1 MIRHSALY
9 FFYTSNT
16 PPKEILLNTEPQDI
30 NILKSLLENKV
41 SIKIPLKGKK
51 RMILKMVEENVDASF
66 EKRKKEKFKTNE
78 LLNSIKLKFALKYIP
93 KRIEIYDNSHLS
105 GSNPTGAMVVFEN
118 GAFGKNSYRKF
129 NIVCENNDDVI
140 KIDSRTSDAIALSI
154 RFNIP
159 IFVKKDIL
167 DEAGFDDDEKY
178 SEEINLTDNN
188 FFKDENSDKSYKKS
202 KDIKKI
208 STNNIKKM
216 LENSLQ
222 NEDYEMAAKLRDELN
237 SRKSIK

>member
-1 MIRHSALY
+1 MEIVELKIQGISYSDNTSGAFALILQETNGSRKLPIVIGG
-9 FFYTSNT
+9 FEAQAIAIGLEKKIKTSRPLT
-16 PPKEILLNTEPQDI
+16 HELF
-30 NILKSLLENKV
+30 KSFA
-41 SIKIPLKGKK
+41 
-51 RMILKMVEENVDASF
+51 D
-66 EKRKKEKFKTNE
+66 KFG
-78 LLNSIKLKFALKYIP
+78 IKLNHIIISKLK
-93 KRIEIYDNSHLS
+93 D
-105 GSNPTGAMVVFEN
+105 GVF
-118 GAFGKNSYRKF
+118 FS
-129 NIVCENNDDVI
+129 NIVCENNDDII

-154 RFNIP
+154 RFKIP

-178 SEEINLTDNN
+178 SEEINFTDNN
-188 FFKDENSDKSYKKS
+188 FFKDENSNKSYIKS

-222 NEDYEMAAKLRDELN
+222 NEDYEMAARLRDELN

>member
-1 MIRHSALY
+1 MELVELKIQGISYSDNTSGAFALILQETNGSRKLPIVIGG
-9 FFYTSNT
+9 FEAQAIAIGLEKKIKTSRPLT
-16 PPKEILLNTEPQDI
+16 HELF
-30 NILKSLLENKV
+30 KSF
-41 SIKIPLKGKK
+41 
-51 RMILKMVEENVDASF
+51 A
-66 EKRKKEKFKTNE
+66 EKFGIKFNHIII
-78 LLNSIKLKFALKYIP
+78 SKLK
-93 KRIEIYDNSHLS
+93 D
-105 GSNPTGAMVVFEN
+105 GVF
-118 GAFGKNSYRKF
+118 FS
-129 NIVCENNDDVI
+129 NIVCENNDNVI

-154 RFNIP
+154 RFNAP

-178 SEEINLTDNN
+178 SEEINFADND
-188 FFKDENSDKSYKKS
+188 FFKDENSNKSYIKS

-222 NEDYEMAAKLRDELN
+222 NEDYEMAARLRDELN

>member
-1 MIRHSALY
+1 MEIVELKIQGISYSDNTSGAFALILQETNGSRKLPIVIGG
-9 FFYTSNT
+9 FEAQAIAIGLEKKIKTSRPLT
-16 PPKEILLNTEPQDI
+16 HELF
-30 NILKSLLENKV
+30 KSFA
-41 SIKIPLKGKK
+41 
-51 RMILKMVEENVDASF
+51 D
-66 EKRKKEKFKTNE
+66 KFG
-78 LLNSIKLKFALKYIP
+78 IKLNHIIISKLK
-93 KRIEIYDNSHLS
+93 D
-105 GSNPTGAMVVFEN
+105 GVF
-118 GAFGKNSYRKF
+118 FS

-154 RFNIP
+154 RFNAP

-178 SEEINLTDNN
+178 SEEINFTDNN
-188 FFKDENSDKSYKKS
+188 FFKDENSNKSYIKS

>member
-1 MIRHSALY
+1 MELVELKIQGISYSDNTSGAFALILQEINGSRKLPIVIGG
-9 FFYTSNT
+9 FEAQAIAIGLEKKIKTSRPLT
-16 PPKEILLNTEPQDI
+16 HELF
-30 NILKSLLENKV
+30 KSF
-41 SIKIPLKGKK
+41 
-51 RMILKMVEENVDASF
+51 A
-66 EKRKKEKFKTNE
+66 EKFGIKFNHIII
-78 LLNSIKLKFALKYIP
+78 SKLK
-93 KRIEIYDNSHLS
+93 D
-105 GSNPTGAMVVFEN
+105 GVF
-118 GAFGKNSYRKF
+118 FS

-154 RFNIP
+154 RFNAP

-178 SEEINLTDNN
+178 SEEINFTDNN
-188 FFKDENSDKSYKKS
+188 FFKDENSNKSYIKS

-222 NEDYEMAAKLRDELN
+222 NEDYEMAARLRDELN

>member
-1 MIRHSALY
+1 MELVELKIQGISYSDNTSGAFALILQETNGSRKLPIVIGG
-9 FFYTSNT
+9 FEAQAIAIGLEKKIKTSRPLT
-16 PPKEILLNTEPQDI
+16 HELF
-30 NILKSLLENKV
+30 KSF
-41 SIKIPLKGKK
+41 
-51 RMILKMVEENVDASF
+51 A
-66 EKRKKEKFKTNE
+66 EKFGIKFNHVII
-78 LLNSIKLKFALKYIP
+78 SKLK
-93 KRIEIYDNSHLS
+93 D
-105 GSNPTGAMVVFEN
+105 GVF
-118 GAFGKNSYRKF
+118 FS

-154 RFNIP
+154 RFNAP

-167 DEAGFDDDEKY
+167 DEAGFDDEEKY
-178 SEEINLTDNN
+178 SEEINFTDNN
-188 FFKDENSDKSYKKS
+188 FFKDENSNKSYIKS

>member
-1 MIRHSALY
+1 MELVELKIQGISYSDNTSGAFALILQETNGSRKLPIVIGG
-9 FFYTSNT
+9 FEAQAIAIGLEKKIKTSRPLT
-16 PPKEILLNTEPQDI
+16 HELF
-30 NILKSLLENKV
+30 KSF
-41 SIKIPLKGKK
+41 
-51 RMILKMVEENVDASF
+51 A
-66 EKRKKEKFKTNE
+66 EKFGIKFNHIII
-78 LLNSIKLKFALKYIP
+78 SKLK
-93 KRIEIYDNSHLS
+93 D
-105 GSNPTGAMVVFEN
+105 GVF
-118 GAFGKNSYRKF
+118 FS

-154 RFNIP
+154 RFNAP

-167 DEAGFDDDEKY
+167 DEAGFDDDVKY
-178 SEEINLTDNN
+178 SEEINFTDNN
-188 FFKDENSDKSYKKS
+188 FFKDENSNKSYIKS

>member
-1 MIRHSALY
+1 MELVELKIQGISYSDNTSGAFALILQETNGSRKLPIVIGG
-9 FFYTSNT
+9 FEAQAIAIGLEKKIKTSRPLT
-16 PPKEILLNTEPQDI
+16 HELF
-30 NILKSLLENKV
+30 KSF
-41 SIKIPLKGKK
+41 
-51 RMILKMVEENVDASF
+51 A
-66 EKRKKEKFKTNE
+66 EKFGIKFNHIII
-78 LLNSIKLKFALKYIP
+78 SKLK
-93 KRIEIYDNSHLS
+93 D
-105 GSNPTGAMVVFEN
+105 GVF
-118 GAFGKNSYRKF
+118 FS

-154 RFNIP
+154 RFNAP

-167 DEAGFDDDEKY
+167 DEAGFDDDKKY
-178 SEEINLTDNN
+178 SEEINFTDNN
-188 FFKDENSDKSYKKS
+188 FFKDENSNKSYIKS

-222 NEDYEMAAKLRDELN
+222 NEDYEMAARLRDELN

>member
-1 MIRHSALY
+1 MELVELKIQGISYSDNTSGAFALILQETNGSRKLPIVIGG
-9 FFYTSNT
+9 FEAQAIAIGLEKKIKTSRPLT
-16 PPKEILLNTEPQDI
+16 HELF
-30 NILKSLLENKV
+30 KSF
-41 SIKIPLKGKK
+41 
-51 RMILKMVEENVDASF
+51 A
-66 EKRKKEKFKTNE
+66 EKFGIKFNHIII
-78 LLNSIKLKFALKYIP
+78 SKLK
-93 KRIEIYDNSHLS
+93 D
-105 GSNPTGAMVVFEN
+105 GVF
-118 GAFGKNSYRKF
+118 FS

-154 RFNIP
+154 RFNAP

-167 DEAGFDDDEKY
+167 DEAVFDDDKKY
-178 SEEINLTDNN
+178 SEEINFTDNN
-188 FFKDENSDKSYKKS
+188 FFKDGNSNKSYMKS

>member
-1 MIRHSALY
+1 MELVELKIQGISYSDNTSGAFALILQETNGSRKLPIVIGG
-9 FFYTSNT
+9 FEAQAIAIGLEKKIKTSRPLT
-16 PPKEILLNTEPQDI
+16 HELF
-30 NILKSLLENKV
+30 KSFA
-41 SIKIPLKGKK
+41 
-51 RMILKMVEENVDASF
+51 D
-66 EKRKKEKFKTNE
+66 KFG
-78 LLNSIKLKFALKYIP
+78 IKLNHIIISKLK
-93 KRIEIYDNSHLS
+93 D
-105 GSNPTGAMVVFEN
+105 GVF
-118 GAFGKNSYRKF
+118 FS
-129 NIVCENNDDVI
+129 NIVCENNDDII

-154 RFNIP
+154 RFNVP
-159 IFVKKDIL
+159 IFVKKNIL

-178 SEEINLTDNN
+178 SEEINFTDNN
-188 FFKDENSDKSYKKS
+188 FFKDENSNKSYRKS

>member
-1 MIRHSALY
+1 MELVELKIQGISYSDNTSGAFALILQETNGSRKLPIVIGG
-9 FFYTSNT
+9 FEAQAIAIGLEKKIKTSRPLT
-16 PPKEILLNTEPQDI
+16 HELF
-30 NILKSLLENKV
+30 KSF
-41 SIKIPLKGKK
+41 
-51 RMILKMVEENVDASF
+51 A
-66 EKRKKEKFKTNE
+66 EKFGIKFNHIII
-78 LLNSIKLKFALKYIP
+78 SKLK
-93 KRIEIYDNSHLS
+93 D
-105 GSNPTGAMVVFEN
+105 GVF
-118 GAFGKNSYRKF
+118 FS

-154 RFNIP
+154 RFNAP

-167 DEAGFDDDEKY
+167 DEAGFDDEEKY
-178 SEEINLTDNN
+178 SEEINFTDNN
-188 FFKDENSDKSYKKS
+188 FFKDENSNKSYIKS

>member
-1 MIRHSALY
+1 MEIVELKIQGISYSDNTSGAFALILQETNGSRKLPIVIGG
-9 FFYTSNT
+9 FEAQAIAIGLEKKIKTSRPLT
-16 PPKEILLNTEPQDI
+16 HELF
-30 NILKSLLENKV
+30 KSF
-41 SIKIPLKGKK
+41 
-51 RMILKMVEENVDASF
+51 A
-66 EKRKKEKFKTNE
+66 EKFGIKFNHIII
-78 LLNSIKLKFALKYIP
+78 SKLK
-93 KRIEIYDNSHLS
+93 D
-105 GSNPTGAMVVFEN
+105 GVF
-118 GAFGKNSYRKF
+118 FS

-154 RFNIP
+154 RFNAP

-178 SEEINLTDNN
+178 SEEINFTDNN
-188 FFKDENSDKSYKKS
+188 FFKDENSNKSYIKS